1 VSPLSIHQP
10 WGVPVNSSFLPAAI
24 DRRNQTRHAAPMARD
39 IVIQLKDI
47 ALIRGA
53 TPVFSGVDLT
63 LRRGER
69 VALVGANGAGK
80 STLMSVL
87 TGALEFDRGDR
98 VLATGAHIAVQ
109 FQEADFS
116 GATTLVEWAARDVP
130 HTADEHQRLAIAAGE
145 LDSFGLDPTRSVAG
159 LSGGEARRAALAR
172 AFAADADLL
181 LLDEPT
187 NHLDIA
193 AIQDLE
199 KRLKAFSGAI
209 LVVSHD
215 RAFLSGVSTACAWL
229 RNGAVKRLDAP
240 YAKFDDWSERIEAE
254 ERKQLET
261 MDVKLKAEAHW
272 LARGVTARRTRNQG
286 RLERLHQMRAERR
299 QRAGLLNRGTAVLA
313 ADTGGGGSSKI
324 VFEAKGLTKSFEG
337 RGTVVKDL
345 DLRVTR
351 GERIGIVGA
360 NGTGKST
367 LIKLLLGELAPDEG
381 TVKQGKTLTMSYLDQ
396 TRDALKADATLWD
409 TFAPFGGDQIMVR
422 GHPRHV
428 AAYAKDFLFGSE
440 HLRQPVGTFSGGERN
455 RVLLAL
461 ALARTANLLV
471 LDEPTN
477 DLDVETLDVLE
488 QMLADYDGTVLLVSH
503 DRAFLDGV
511 VTSTL
516 APLGDGRWI
525 ETPGGWT
532 DLMSQGVP
540 DAAIGAR
547 PRGEKSGARQAKA
560 DAAAAEAA
568 AVQASAPKP
577 VKLSYKDARR
587 LGELEAAIPKLEAD
601 IARLEAVLA
610 DAGLYARDRAA
621 FDRAM
626 AALEQAR
633 ATLASSEDEWL
644 ALEALKGG

>member
-1 VSPLSIHQP
+1 
-10 WGVPVNSSFLPAAI
+10 
-24 DRRNQTRHAAPMARD
+24 MARE

-53 TPVFSGVDLT
+53 TPVFSGVDIS

-80 STLMSVL
+80 STLMNVL
-87 TGALEFDRGDR
+87 TGDLEFDRGDR
-98 VLATGAHIAVQ
+98 VLANGAHIAVQ
-109 FQEADFS
+109 PQEADFT
-116 GATTLVEWAARDVP
+116 GATTLVEWAVRDVP
-130 HTADEHQRLAIAAGE
+130 HDRDESLRLAAAAAE
-145 LDSFGLDPTRSVAG
+145 LDSFGLDPNRLAEG

-199 KRLKAFSGAI
+199 KRLKAFRGAI

-215 RAFLSGVSTACAWL
+215 RAFLSAVSTACAWL

-240 YAKFDDWSERIEAE
+240 YSKFEDWSEGIEAE

-261 MDVKLKAEAHW
+261 LDVKLKAEAHW

-286 RLERLHQMRAERR
+286 RLERLYQMRAERR
-299 QRAGLLNRGTAVLA
+299 QRAGALNKGQATLA
-313 ADTGGGGSSKI
+313 AETGGGSSKL
-324 VFEAKGLTKSFEG
+324 VFEARGVTKGFAG
-337 RGTVVKDL
+337 RGDVVKDL
-345 DLRVTR
+345 DLRVMR
-351 GERIGIVGA
+351 GDRIGIVGA

-367 LIKLLLGELAPDEG
+367 LIKLLLGELQPDEG
-381 TVKQGKTLTMSYLDQ
+381 WIKAGKTLTISYLDQ
-396 TRDALKADATLWD
+396 TRDQLKPDVTLWD
-409 TFAPFGGDQIMVR
+409 TFAPYGGDQIMVR
-422 GHPRHV
+422 GHPKHV

-488 QMLADYDGTVLLVSH
+488 QMLADYEGTVLLVSH
-503 DRAFLDGV
+503 DRSFLDGV

-516 APLGDGRWI
+516 APMGDGRWI
-525 ETPGGWT
+525 ETPGGWS
-532 DLMSQGVP
+532 DLLSQGVP
-540 DAAIGAR
+540 DAAIGAK
-547 PRGEKSGARQAKA
+547 PKAEKSGSKS
-560 DAAAAEAA
+560 
-568 AVQASAPKP
+568 VQASATAK
-577 VKLSYKDARR
+577 VTKLSYKDARK
-587 LGELEAAIPKLEAD
+587 LGELEADIPKLEAT
-601 IARLEAVLA
+601 IGRLEAIMA
-610 DAGLYARDRAA
+610 DAGLYSRDRET
-621 FDRAM
+621 FDRTSAQLD
-626 AALEQAR
+626 AARAKLEQAEMDWLELEEKK
-633 ATLASSEDEWL
+633 AALA
-644 ALEALKGG
+644 AGV